1 MNGLEETKKKP
12 FQFLNK
18 LHDLTG
24 GSSRVLFRCGR
35 LGNNWDGDKN
45 ETPNIVEYL
54 VGENLVEYVAIGGEI
69 AITHYGRKE
78 IERALSAPDIA
89 TFSQ

>member
-1 MNGLEETKKKP
+1 MDSKKP
-12 FQFLNK
+12 KRSAFN
-18 LHDLTG
+18 
-24 GSSRVLFRCGR
+24 SSTSFTILPEGVAVFLFRCGR

>member
-1 MNGLEETKKKP
+1 MGIRMRP
-12 FQFLNK
+12 
-18 LHDLTG
+18 
-24 GSSRVLFRCGR
+24 
-35 LGNNWDGDKN
+35 
-45 ETPNIVEYL
+45 PNIVEYL

>member
-1 MNGLEETKKKP
+1 MDSKKP
-12 FQFLNK
+12 KRSPFN
-18 LHDLTG
+18 
-24 GSSRVLFRCGR
+24 SSTSFTILPEGVAVFLFRCGR

-78 IERALSAPDIA
+78 IESALSAPDIA

>member
-1 MNGLEETKKKP
+1 M
-12 FQFLNK
+12 F
-18 LHDLTG
+18 
-24 GSSRVLFRCGR
+24 LFRCGR

-69 AITHYGRKE
+69 AITHYGRNE
-78 IERALSAPDIA
+78 IESALSAPDIA

>member
-1 MNGLEETKKKP
+1 MRIRMRP
-12 FQFLNK
+12 
-18 LHDLTG
+18 
-24 GSSRVLFRCGR
+24 
-35 LGNNWDGDKN
+35 
-45 ETPNIVEYL
+45 PNIVEYL

-78 IERALSAPDIA
+78 IESALSAPDIA

>member
-1 MNGLEETKKKP
+1 MDSKKP
-12 FQFLNK
+12 KRSAFN
-18 LHDLTG
+18 
-24 GSSRVLFRCGR
+24 SSTSFTILPEGVAVFLFRCGR

-78 IERALSAPDIA
+78 IESALSAPDIA